1 MRFSWTANL
10 RPVTF
15 LDPFVT
21 GLFACDPGGHFE
33 HHSGRPGDTEETE
46 DPT

>member
-1 MRFSWTANL
+1 MRFSWTAKL

-21 GLFACDPGGHFE
+21 GLNACDPGGHFR
-33 HHSGRPGDTEETE
+33 HHGGGLGDPEEAA